1 MGSGEGRGRSRG
13 GPSPPLRVA
22 PDPLRA
28 APGKST
34 VGRPR
39 ALTDRQI
46 EVILAEQVRFLA
58 WRALRQTVKSQRQLA
73 REFGVSQATISLA
86 VRSKG
91 DYKQPSP
98 ERRAATLAA
107 RRAQRRRIW

>member
-1 MGSGEGRGRSRG
+1 MGSGEGRGRARG
-13 GPSPPLRVA
+13 GPSLPFGSE
-22 PDPLRA
+22 PDRSA
-28 APGKST
+28 ATGKST

-39 ALTDRQI
+39 ALTDRQV
-46 EVILAEQVRFLA
+46 EVILAEHARFLA

-73 REFGVSQATISLA
+73 REFEVSQATISLA
-86 VRSKG
+86 ARSKG

-107 RRAQRRRIW
+107 RRALRRRIW

>member
-1 MGSGEGRGRSRG
+1 MAGGEGRDRSRG

-22 PDPLRA
+22 PDPLPA

-39 ALTDRQI
+39 ALTDRQVA
-46 EVILAEQVRFLA
+46 VILAEHVRFIA
-58 WRALRQTVKSQRQLA
+58 WQALRQTVKSQRELA

-98 ERRAATLAA
+98 EMRAVTLAA
-107 RRAQRRRIW
+107 RRALRRRIW

>member
-1 MGSGEGRGRSRG
+1 MGSGEGRGRAPRG
-13 GPSPPLRVA
+13 GPSLPFGGEGGPL
-22 PDPLRA
+22 A
-28 APGKST
+28 ATRKST

-39 ALTDRQI
+39 ALTDRQV
-46 EVILAEQVRFLA
+46 EVILAEHTRFLA
-58 WRALRQTVKSQRQLA
+58 WRALRQTVKSQRELA
-73 REFGVSQATISLA
+73 REFDVSQATISLA

-107 RRAQRRRIW
+107 RRALRRRIW